1 MLATSADAP
10 SNTVATRQ
18 DTTDKKKVII
28 ENADSQKLDGSTDT
42 TFQYL
47 QGNVRLLYDSVYF
60 FADTAIVTDYMFN
73 ASGNVVIIKGDSL
86 KLFADSLRYY
96 RDQKRALFLAPVVV
110 TKDAKRIYSEE
121 GFYDMD
127 DNLGEFIGDAQFV
140 ENQDTSTADKIIYNG
155 KEEITSLLGQAKYR
169 AGNDYGEADSIF
181 YNQKTDK
188 IKLEGNAIFQ
198 NEENEVTGNIINYDK
213 KDDVIDVE
221 GRSFLSNPPFLITAN
236 DLNYLKVAGTAT
248 ADGEV
253 IWKDTSSDYTIYADH
268 IRYKEEKSYMT
279 AYNDTGKPILENMM
293 NATDTLRLSGDTLI
307 AYKEVYA
314 ESDTQKVF
322 LSYANV
328 EILMEDMQAICDSL
342 SFIERDSQF
351 VLYEQPIMWSDSSQF
366 SGDTVLIKLK
376 EETIDEV
383 NLLKNAVIISTEDMQ
398 FFNQIA
404 GDNADAYFKEKKI
417 KTLDVI
423 GTAKSV
429 YYLKDEAKAYI
440 GANVTDCRR
449 IIFKFEDGD
458 LKQTRF
464 YEENTHKLTP
474 MDQVSHESIRVK
486 GYNWNPDKRPLTL
499 EDLKR

>member
-1 MLATSADAP
+1 MISLLLLLYSDLSAQANPVRKINVDTDAP

-86 KLFADSLRYY
+86 KLFADSLIYYPDSARAYIWGYEQGNVVLENAENQLFTNYMIYDLDKDIAMYTNEGLLITPDSKIKSGRGFFHTKSGYANFYDNVTVEGENYDIITDSLRYY

-213 KDDVIDVE
+213 KDEYLETQRRHTYSIQ
-221 GRSFLSNPPFLITAN
+221 RS
-236 DLNYLKVAGTAT
+236 
-248 ADGEV
+248 
-253 IWKDTSSDYTIYADH
+253 
-268 IRYKEEKSYMT
+268 
-279 AYNDTGKPILENMM
+279 
-293 NATDTLRLSGDTLI
+293 LR
-307 AYKEVYA
+307 
-314 ESDTQKVF
+314 
-322 LSYANV
+322 
-328 EILMEDMQAICDSL
+328 
-342 SFIERDSQF
+342 
-351 VLYEQPIMWSDSSQF
+351 
-366 SGDTVLIKLK
+366 
-376 EETIDEV
+376 
-383 NLLKNAVIISTEDMQ
+383 
-398 FFNQIA
+398 
-404 GDNADAYFKEKKI
+404 
-417 KTLDVI
+417 
-423 GTAKSV
+423 
-429 YYLKDEAKAYI
+429 
-440 GANVTDCRR
+440 
-449 IIFKFEDGD
+449 
-458 LKQTRF
+458 
-464 YEENTHKLTP
+464 
-474 MDQVSHESIRVK
+474 
-486 GYNWNPDKRPLTL
+486 
-499 EDLKR
+499 